1 MADNSFTQASFWR
14 EPLQNVTDVDI
25 CDAGEIEEQK
35 LQENELISTD
45 NKDEKLVRKEDEK
58 AVKADLHREVEE
70 EAQTFYQA
78 SFWRE
83 PVPDVDVG
91 LLL

>member
-14 EPLQNVTDVDI
+14 EPLQNVSDADI
-25 CDAGEIEEQK
+25 CEAGEIEEQK
-35 LQENELISTD
+35 RQENELISTD
-45 NKDEKLVRKEDEK
+45 NKDEKLVRKEDEE
-58 AVKADLHREVEE
+58 AVKADPHREVEE

>member
-1 MADNSFTQASFWR
+1 MADNSFTGASFWR
-14 EPLQNVTDVDI
+14 EPIQNVSDADI
-25 CDAGEIEEQK
+25 CGAVEIEEK
-35 LQENELISTD
+35 KREENELISTD
-45 NKDEKLVRKEDEK
+45 NKDEKLVRKEDEE
-58 AVKADLHREVEE
+58 AVKADLHKVEE
-70 EAQTFYQA
+70 EAQTFNQA